1 MVVAAVSN
9 RKPSRE
15 TSRVFFRAPKDIVV
29 QMIGAAFIVW
39 IVGGMFYLMA
49 RDGTLGDFPTPAKW
63 LFGIIGAFAL
73 LMLVVGLSGNPT
85 GKGKS
90 YDDRSRHVNYCT
102 SGAKLDKFSSG
113 GSQWRNSDGKFCKK

>member
-1 MVVAAVSN
+1 MSK

-15 TSRVFFRAPKDIVV
+15 TSGVFFKAPKDLVV
-29 QMIGAAFIVW
+29 QMIGAAFIVFV
-39 IVGGMFYLMA
+39 VGGIFFTMA
-49 RDGTLGDFPTPAKW
+49 RDNRPEDFPTPAKW

-73 LMLVVGLSGNPT
+73 LILVVGLSGNPT

-102 SGAKLDKFSSG
+102 GGAKLDKFSSG